1 MGKDG
6 RLPAIAKLLIQEYQ
20 KVSYQLIQSLTSEH
34 WVRLSGR
41 LTVREFQALQALSKL
56 SLERFGKVRIL
67 VELEDFQGWSKE
79 PGWED
84 SYFLTEDTGRLSKLA
99 FVGDEKWKDEV
110 FMFVGKEMR
119 STAIEFF
126 SQDQLAQAKAW
137 LSNENSQ
144 SMFLD

>member
-1 MGKDG
+1 MGKAWC
-6 RLPAIAKLLIQEYQ
+6 LPAIEKVLIQEYQ
-20 KVSYQLIQSLTSEH
+20 KVSYQLIQSLASEH
-34 WVRLSGR
+34 WVRLTGR
-41 LTVREFQALQALSKL
+41 LTVSEFQALQALGTL

-84 SYFLTEDTGRLSKLA
+84 SYFLTEDTGRLSRLA

-126 SQDQLAQAKAW
+126 PQDQLDQAKAW
-137 LSNENSQ
+137 LSEQNSQ
-144 SMFLD
+144 SIFL